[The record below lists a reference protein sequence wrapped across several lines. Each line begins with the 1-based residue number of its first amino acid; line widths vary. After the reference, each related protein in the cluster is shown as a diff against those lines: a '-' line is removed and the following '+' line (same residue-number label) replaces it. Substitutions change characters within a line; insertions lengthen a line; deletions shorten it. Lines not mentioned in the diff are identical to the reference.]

1 MLRFPGLHDT
11 LIPAYRHYRSPGQAV
26 VTLGGRDTYLGVYG
40 TADGKQKYNRLIA
53 EWIAN
58 GRQVVAPGAA
68 PLTVAQVMIAFLRH
82 AQQYFRRSDGSELAE
97 PIDELHVVNQEPAE
111 HAPVAVAVRPG
122 VRQAPRR
129 RRPPDAGG
137 PVTVGGPH

>member
-1 MLRFPGLHDT
+1 MLRFPGLPDT
-11 LIPAYRHYRSPGQAV
+11 FIPAYRHYRSPGQAV

-40 TADGKQKYNRLIA
+40 TADCKQKYK
-53 EWIAN
+53 
-58 GRQVVAPGAA
+58 
-68 PLTVAQVMIAFLRH
+68 
-82 AQQYFRRSDGSELAE
+82 D
-97 PIDELHVVNQEPAE
+97 PAG